1 MYGIVN
7 TFSKVQLKKNLWNNI
22 YGSNTLGTVKLKN
35 KILEQQK
42 IHYYAQS
49 EMHLAQ

>member
-7 TFSKVQLKKNLWNNI
+7 TFSKVQLKKTLWNNI

-35 KILEQQK
+35 KILEQK
-42 IHYYAQS
+42 KYIQS